1 MGLFSFVGSALRA
14 AKDFVVNDVIN
25 PVIRKAKEVTG
36 KVVIF
41 LADEAEHT
49 VAKIKKVWT
58 VVKPWLVKAREVAEA
73 AAATIPHPEIRAAA
87 AAVAKVLDFVITIDE
102 HPLAKRIAAAIE
114 WTIKMAKEARRYYET
129 QEEVDAAEAYRE
141 VLAKAKEMA
150 PEELQRG
157 VRIAEFINNSILLRT
172 RIDELLDHSA
182 IEDVDHY
189 LRLRAAQR
197 LLANAEK
204 KIRKLSDIEKISD
217 NDMFLIQVS
226 TNLLDENPQLS
237 DVDAARLEKIVQKR
251 YGKPLIAFVFEE
263 MVVAW
268 GNDLKAERGQQTG
281 KEAALAQKKIQMK
294 KLELADK
301 LNLLGEAEKAT
312 LKSLQDQVKQ
322 LDEEISEDRRRN
334 SEFQI
339 LIQASEGFLQI
350 IEKDEA
356 ALEEE
361 GLGWLAESAMSVGKM
376 VITCVQSKKRFSDL
390 PEAELSLINDFSNI
404 FAAASEARTEQFP
417 VMVAG

>member
-1 MGLFSFVGSALRA
+1 MGLFSIVGSAFRA
-14 AKDFVVNDVIN
+14 AKDFVVNEVIN

-41 LADEAEHT
+41 LADEAEHA
-49 VAKIKKVWT
+49 VAEIKKVWT
-58 VVKPWLVKAREVAEA
+58 VVKPWLVKARDA
-73 AAATIPHPEIRAAA
+73 AAAAALTIPHPEVRAAA
-87 AAVAKVLDFVITIDE
+87 AAVAKVLDFVSTIDE

-114 WTIKMAKEARRYYET
+114 WAIKMAKEARRHYQT
-129 QEEVDAAEAYRE
+129 QEEIDAAEAYKE

-157 VRIAEFINNSILLRT
+157 VKIAEFINNSILLRT
-172 RIDELLDHSA
+172 RIDELLNDSV
-182 IEDVDHY
+182 IEDIDHY

-268 GNDLKAERGQQTG
+268 GNDLKAERDQQTG
-281 KEAALAQKKIQMK
+281 KEGALAKNKVQMK
-294 KLELADK
+294 KLELSDK
-301 LNLLGEAEKAT
+301 MNLLGEAEQAT
-312 LKSLQDQVKQ
+312 LKSLRAQVKQ
-322 LDEEISEDRRRN
+322 LDEEIIEDRSRN

-339 LIQASEGFLQI
+339 LIQAAEGFLQI

-356 ALEEE
+356 RLEAED
-361 GLGWLAESAMSVGKM
+361 LSWLAESAVSVGKI
-376 VITCVQSKKRFSDL
+376 VIDCVQSKKRFSDL

-404 FAAASEARTEQFP
+404 FAAASKARAEQL